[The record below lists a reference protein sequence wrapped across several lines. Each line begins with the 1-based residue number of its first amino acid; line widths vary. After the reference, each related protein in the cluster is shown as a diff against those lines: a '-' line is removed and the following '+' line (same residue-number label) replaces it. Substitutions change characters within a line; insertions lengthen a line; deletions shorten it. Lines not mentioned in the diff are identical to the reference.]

1 MLARKEKRPSGDD
14 VQPRWKQMDHELDDG
29 PVIEYFKNLAPV
41 LAKDSQVI
49 AVFFAVGDG
58 SFVDQL
64 SHEATPEFLAK
75 LDICFDTPSVDRCRE
90 LNRKGL
96 ELAGCISPET
106 AYPFQKRYLV
116 IINESYRRFNA
127 IQEDL
132 KSRRL
137 GIQP

>member
-1 MLARKEKRPSGDD
+1 MDD
-14 VQPRWKQMDHELDDG
+14 ELDDG

-41 LAKDSQVI
+41 LAKGIQVV

-58 SFVDQL
+58 SFVEEL
-64 SHEATPEFLAK
+64 SREATPEFLAK
-75 LDICFDTPSVDRCRE
+75 LDMRFDAPSVERCRE

-106 AYPFQKRYLV
+106 AYPFQKRYLP
-116 IINESYRRFNA
+116 IINESYRRFNV

-132 KSRRL
+132 RRRCRAASN
-137 GIQP
+137 